1 MTQPR
6 NPFGP
11 PPAPPAARVAWRGS
25 GVLLP
30 VLLAV
35 LLVSL
40 VLIKT
45 FLVAG
50 DDRAAGGG
58 RHHPSPR
65 PVPASSGAGRRSA
78 TTTPVV
84 DLPPYAGDLR
94 DLLIP
99 APQGAQP
106 WAAPRGTDGTL
117 SADQVAAETGDPA
130 AALALLRRYGFHGA
144 AVRTWTQ
151 PDRTV
156 VEVRLLQFD
165 SAEHAAGYTTTAQSA
180 TRAAW
185 GQAAATVPTPGVSG
199 GETYF
204 AAQPD
209 QYGYVYLA
217 AFAARNDLVL
227 HVNVNQP
234 QPGDPAAMNDL
245 VLRQYQ
251 RLP

>member
-11 PPAPPAARVAWRGS
+11 SAAPPPARAAWRGG

-30 VLLAV
+30 ILLAT
-35 LLVSL
+35 LLVAL

-45 FLVAG
+45 FLVDGSAAG
-50 DDRAAGGG
+50 HGPAAGGDR
-58 RHHPSPR
+58 RH
-65 PVPASSGAGRRSA
+65 PAPATSTAGRRS
-78 TTTPVV
+78 TTATPVV
-84 DLPPYAGDLR
+84 DRPPYAGDLR
-94 DLLIP
+94 DLLVP
-99 APQGAQP
+99 APRDAQP
-106 WAAPRGTDGTL
+106 WAVPRGADGTL

-156 VEVRLLQFD
+156 VEVRILQFD
-165 SAEHAAGYTTTAQSA
+165 SAAHAAGYTATAQAA

-185 GQAAATVPTPGVSG
+185 GRAATLPTPGVAG

-234 QPGDPAAMNDL
+234 EPGDPAAVNDL

>member
-11 PPAPPAARVAWRGS
+11 PPAPAPARVAWRG
-25 GVLLP
+25 GGAALP

-35 LLVSL
+35 LFVALL
-40 VLIKT
+40 LIKA
-45 FLVAG
+45 FLVG
-50 DDRAAGGG
+50 DDRAAGGDR
-58 RHHPSPR
+58 RHPPSR
-65 PVPASSGAGRRSA
+65 PAPATGATGRRSA

-84 DLPPYAGDLR
+84 DLPPFAGDLR
-94 DLLIP
+94 DLLVP
-99 APQGAQP
+99 APRGAQP
-106 WAAPRGTDGTL
+106 WAVPRGADGTL

-130 AALALLRRYGFHGA
+130 AALALLRRYGFRRA
-144 AVRTWTQ
+144 AVRTWTL

-156 VEVRLLQFD
+156 AEVRLLQFD
-165 SAEHAAGYTTTAQSA
+165 SAEHAAGYATTAQAA

-185 GQAAATVPTPGVSG
+185 GQAATTATPGVAG

-204 AAQPD
+204 ARQPD

-234 QPGDPAAMNDL
+234 QPGDPAAVNDL